1 MWIISSNRLNSPH
14 HHCEFEGYN
23 LYSNQH
29 WHKCDGSNTIFYYN
43 GYILVRGLKTSSKE
57 SVDAE
62 LEKLI
67 AENKLKPEMIKGN
80 YTLVV
85 CRKDSF
91 QVLSDRF
98 GVQKWFYWRDGDSF
112 MISNDLR
119 AIVSEVNPKLS
130 KDNMALYALTYH
142 FVNGKTIY
150 KDVLHNEPAQLLE
163 FKDGKLFINSYWS
176 PLALLEQ
183 GRQDIDIKDIVDCL
197 GSHVDDLL
205 AYCGEDSISLSLT
218 GGADTRNL
226 LALMLNR
233 GKKPHL
239 YTYGN
244 PASCDCDKA
253 SKIAKG
259 LGLDHHIYDIN
270 ISSERFREYSSSI
283 ISWGNS
289 LSSIHRAHRIIAV
302 EKESKFADTMFL
314 GTLGGEFVKGV
325 SEDYY
330 IVPDVV
336 FDNWKAASLNSH
348 QLTGYLANKSIN
360 SSSVV
365 LDSLSEEISR
375 EFLTGSLTQRKLKSL
390 THITAHL
397 HDAQDIVLY
406 QKAVKYV
413 FTPFLDIDYL
423 ELLFTS
429 RFPFSNK
436 EPITGRIARR
446 VQNPIYASKFI
457 RSAYPK
463 LGRFRYSGEHKPNE
477 VMLNPYFAA
486 LLKGIRQK
494 FSKPYPPNFP
504 LGQWMRDFVLAELP
518 LCKGISEINEVFQ
531 IDDMIREIEDNECP
545 PKESFWLKYTNPIM
559 MRHIVEGM
567 ESDRK
572 Y

>member
-1 MWIISSNRLNSPH
+1 MWIISSKKLNSSLEH
-14 HHCEFEGYN
+14 HEFDGYN
-23 LYSNQH
+23 LYGNNQ
-29 WHKCDGSNTIFYYN
+29 WHNCEGSSTIFFYD
-43 GYILVRGLKTSSKE
+43 GYVLIRGQKHSNKE
-57 SVDAE
+57 SVDAQ
-62 LEKLI
+62 LAKLI
-67 AENKLKPEMIKGN
+67 GENKLKPEMIKGN
-80 YTLVV
+80 YTLVIL
-85 CRKDSF
+85 RKDSF
-91 QVLSDRF
+91 QVISDRF
-98 GVQKWFYWRDGDSF
+98 GVQKWFYWRDVDSF

-259 LGLDHHIYDIN
+259 LGLDHHIHDIKMN
-270 ISSERFREYSSSI
+270 SDRFREYSSSI

-289 LSSIHRAHRIIAV
+289 LSSIHRAHRIMAV
-302 EKESKFADTMFL
+302 EEESKFANTMFL

-336 FDNWKAASLNSH
+336 FDNWKAASINSH
-348 QLTGYLANKSIN
+348 QLTGYLDNKSIN
-360 SSSVV
+360 SSSVF
-365 LDSLSEEISR
+365 LDSLSEEISK
-375 EFLTGSLTQRKLKSL
+375 EFVTGSLQQRKLKSL

-406 QKAVKYV
+406 QKAMKYV

-429 RFPFSNK
+429 RYPFSNK
-436 EPITGRIARR
+436 EPITGRISRR

-457 RSAYPK
+457 HSAFPK

-494 FSKPYPPNFP
+494 FSKQYPPNFP

-518 LCKGISEINEVFQ
+518 LCKGVSEINEVFQ
-531 IDDMIREIEDNECP
+531 IDDMFREIEDNVRP

-559 MRHIVEGM
+559 MRYIVEGM
-567 ESDRK
+567 ESERK

>member
-29 WHKCDGSNTIFYYN
+29 WHKCDGSNTIFYNN

-98 GVQKWFYWRDGDSF
+98 GVQKWFYWQDGNSF
-112 MISNDLR
+112 IVSDDLR
-119 AIVSEVNPKLS
+119 AIVSEVTPKLS

-142 FVNGKTIY
+142 FINGKTIY
-150 KDVLHNEPAQLLE
+150 EGILHNEPAQLLE
-163 FKDGKLFINSYWS
+163 FKDRKLTIGSYWS
-176 PLALLEQ
+176 PLSLLEQ
-183 GRQDIDIKDIVDCL
+183 GRQEIDIKEIVDCL

-205 AYCGEDSISLSLT
+205 AYCGKDSISLSLT

-226 LALMLNR
+226 LALMLSRNV
-233 GKKPHL
+233 KPHL

-253 SKIAKG
+253 GKISKG
-259 LGLDHHIYDIN
+259 LGLDHHIHDIKMN
-270 ISSERFREYSSSI
+270 SDRFREYSSSI

-289 LSSIHRAHRIIAV
+289 LSSIHRAHRVMAV
-302 EKESKFADTMFL
+302 EQESKFANTMFL

-336 FDNWKAASLNSH
+336 FDNWKAASINSQ

-360 SSSVV
+360 SSSVI
-365 LDSLSEEISR
+365 LDSLSEEISK
-375 EFLTGSLTQRKLKSL
+375 EFVTGSLQQRKLKSL

-406 QKAVKYV
+406 QKAMKYV

-429 RFPFSNK
+429 RYPFSNK

-477 VMLNPYFAA
+477 VLLNPYFAA

-531 IDDMIREIEDNECP
+531 IDDMIREIEYNVCP

-559 MRHIVEGM
+559 MRYIVEGM
-567 ESDRK
+567 ESERK